1 MVSSPHDAGLPAAWV
16 LPNGSPRWAR
26 SRGVDGYFRVFTTS
40 GSGSWVRRAS
50 SDLSPLDV
58 VPAVFPEG
66 RLFRGLRHETVRS
79 PRTPG
84 DSPLELHLSL
94 RVGPSAR
101 PPPNALLPEGNTRPA
116 RAPLMRFA
124 APSAPRVDASTLRRP
139 TPRCPRDEAPGFACP
154 VRSALAVSHDLDGLL
169 RIRPLQ
175 VSPDGAHGVL
185 FLQGLSRSRMAGSL
199 PSAPSPRAVPLPP
212 LRRRICIRPPRS
224 TAVDFRVSVRGPTV
238 AAHLR
243 FPADEG
249 SFPSWNSLWDLAPT
263 APRGGWP
270 FGPVTYSVVNDR
282 RCDGKKLLGRRT
294 AINAQIRALSMGGAY
309 DSVTLQESRGN
320 SFQSLFGAARTGTE
334 RGTAL
339 HRAIEAGSHEVRKH
353 PR

>member
-116 RAPLMRFA
+116 RAPLMRFP
-124 APSAPRVDASTLRRP
+124 APSAHVVDASTLRRP
-139 TPRCPRDEAPGFACP
+139 TPRCLRAEAPGFACP

-185 FLQGLSRSRMAGSL
+185 FLQGLSRSRIGRL
-199 PSAPSPRAVPLPP
+199 VTERAVPSCRSAAAASPP
-212 LRRRICIRPPRS
+212 DLHPTAALDCRRLQGLCPRTDRHRSPPVSRRRGLVPLMEFSVGPRTNRPEGWMAVRPRH
-224 TAVDFRVSVRGPTV
+224 V
-238 AAHLR
+238 
-243 FPADEG
+243 
-249 SFPSWNSLWDLAPT
+249 
-263 APRGGWP
+263 
-270 FGPVTYSVVNDR
+270 FG
-282 RCDGKKLLGRRT
+282 C
-294 AINAQIRALSMGGAY
+294 Q
-309 DSVTLQESRGN
+309 
-320 SFQSLFGAARTGTE
+320 
-334 RGTAL
+334 
-339 HRAIEAGSHEVRKH
+339 
-353 PR
+353 